1 MANIITISRFPLLFL
16 YLALLYYGQQPVHY
30 WNVLLIFIIF
40 NMDSIDGW
48 VARRR
53 GETSLLGSV
62 LDIATDRTLE
72 YVLWVVYAHLG
83 LIPVLV
89 PIIVLIR
96 GTTVD
101 AVRSVGMKSGKTA
114 FEQIQ
119 SPINKFLVGSRFMR
133 AFYGFAKTIAATL
146 LTLAYALPP
155 VNEGWFDPVYQA
167 ALVFAWLSVFI
178 CLIRGIPVLIEGYK
192 SIT

>member
-1 MANIITISRFPLLFL
+1 
-16 YLALLYYGQQPVHY
+16 
-30 WNVLLIFIIF
+30 
-40 NMDSIDGW
+40 
-48 VARRR
+48 
-53 GETSLLGSV
+53 
-62 LDIATDRTLE
+62 
-72 YVLWVVYAHLG
+72 
-83 LIPVLV
+83 
-89 PIIVLIR
+89 
-96 GTTVD
+96 
-101 AVRSVGMKSGKTA
+101 MKSGKTA

-155 VNEGWFDPVYQA
+155 VNEGWFDLVYQA
-167 ALVFAWLSVFI
+167 ALVFTWLSVFV